1 MQRIVAKLARR
12 YAVDAAREADI
23 SQIFQVYNA
32 VRPTSDLQQRFQQRF
47 RHKYLEHPHAKGL
60 ASVLV
65 CRDGER
71 LIGFA
76 GMMDFD
82 LWYHDRLIPATFSID
97 LAVLP
102 AYQGV
107 GIGYLLLKRTCE
119 RQVIVM
125 DGHMNDA
132 AQRLAERMG
141 GREIAPCTV
150 LRRWSRPSDVFHGWS
165 DPTCTI
171 EENATIDRR
180 FDHLWAAAREIYE
193 VIGARD
199 QATLAWK
206 FKTYPLRPFTVYTL
220 CHGQQL
226 VAYVVTTME
235 RLLGVARKGI
245 LVDYLFAGVS
255 PALQATFLSF
265 VLGRLARKG
274 ALCVDVIATHHTM
287 LDVLTR
293 LGFVSKGHHPHFMV
307 YTNTM
312 AEGKI
317 DLWQAR
323 TWHLTFGDS
332 DFYLT

>member
-12 YAVDAAREADI
+12 YAVDVAQEADTA
-23 SQIFQVYNA
+23 QIFQVYNA
-32 VRPTSDLQQRFQQRF
+32 VRPDPRLQQRFQRRF
-47 RHKYLEHPHAKGL
+47 HHKYLENPYAKGL
-60 ASVLV
+60 ESILV
-65 CRDGER
+65 CRDGNR
-71 LIGFA
+71 LIGLA

-107 GIGYLLLKRTCE
+107 GVGYLLLKRTCE

-125 DGHMNDA
+125 DGHLNEA

-150 LRRWSRPSDVFHGWS
+150 LRRWSH
-165 DPTCTI
+165 PTDLFSTWKDRAFNI
-171 EENATIDRR
+171 EENAKIDAR
-180 FDHLWAAAREIYE
+180 FDQLWDTARAAYE
-193 VIGARD
+193 VIGVRD
-199 QATLAWK
+199 QAALAWK
-206 FKTYPLRPFTVYTL
+206 FKTYPLRRFVVYTL

-235 RLLGVARKGI
+235 RLQGVARKGI
-245 LVDYLFAGVS
+245 LVDYLCAAIS
-255 PALQATFLSF
+255 PAMQATFLSF
-265 VLGRLARKG
+265 VLGRLARQG
-274 ALCVDVIATHHTM
+274 ALCVDVIATHHKMFDLFTS
-287 LDVLTR
+287 
-293 LGFVSKGHHPHFMV
+293 LGFVSKGHNPHFMV

-312 AEGKI
+312 TEGKI

-323 TWHLTFGDS
+323 TWYLTFGDS